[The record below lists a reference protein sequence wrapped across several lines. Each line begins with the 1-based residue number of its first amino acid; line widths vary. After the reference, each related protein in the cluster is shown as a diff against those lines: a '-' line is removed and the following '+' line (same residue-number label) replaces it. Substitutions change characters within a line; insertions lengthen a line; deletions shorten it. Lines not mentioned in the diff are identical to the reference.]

1 MMFFKEPTLDEIL
14 NEDAIILL
22 MARDG
27 VRADDVRLLMKDI
40 RRLYTSV
47 SPSDSRLALPPAEV
61 VSTETVRSPA

>member
-1 MMFFKEPTLDEIL
+1 MFFKEPTLDEIL

>member
-27 VRADDVRLLMKDI
+27 VKACDVRLLMKRA